1 MALTKILIATDGSE
15 DAALASKAAADLSAK
30 TGAEL
35 HVVHAWHLP
44 SMVGPALL
52 PFELYEEDAHKTLA
66 EERARAAEHG
76 AKVVEGHLK
85 RDHPVDAILGLGEE
99 LGVDLIVVGSRG
111 RGPVL
116 RIALG
121 SVSEGVVYR
130 ATRPVLVVRGG
141 ARAWPPRRVVIGD
154 DGSDG
159 ARRTGELAA
168 EIGHHFGAT
177 TTLVRATE
185 SAARPRGLPE
195 SEASLYEGF
204 LGEARARHEVELA
217 QRAEELAR
225 TTGTP
230 AEIRLAEGD
239 GATAILNACEEDPA
253 TLASVGARGRGL
265 LRRALLGGVSTKVL
279 RAASGPVLVHATP
292 PGAAASE
299 PAGMVDSAARAGL
312 ARG

>member
-1 MALTKILIATDGSE
+1 MALTKILLATDGSE
-15 DAALASKAAADLSAK
+15 DATLAVKAAADLSAK

-44 SMVGPALL
+44 ATVEP
-52 PFELYEEDAHKTLA
+52 PPPPYELYEEDARKLLA
-66 EERARAAEHG
+66 EELDRAAGYG
-76 AKVVEGHLK
+76 AKAVQGHLK
-85 RDHPVDAILGLGEE
+85 RDHPIDATLGLGDE

-121 SVSEGVVYR
+121 SVSEGVAYR
-130 ATRPVLVVRGG
+130 AARPVLVVRGG
-141 ARAWPPRRVVIGD
+141 TGAWPPRRVVIGD

-159 ARRTGELAA
+159 ARRAGELAA

-195 SEASLYEGF
+195 SEADPYERL
-204 LGEARARHEVELA
+204 LGEARAKHEAELA
-217 QRAEELAR
+217 MRAEEISR

-239 GATAILNACEEDPA
+239 GTSVILNACEEDPA
-253 TLASVGARGRGL
+253 TLASVGARGRDL

-279 RAASGPVLVHATP
+279 RAARGPVLIHASP
-292 PGAAASE
+292 PGDAASAS
-299 PAGMVDSAARAGL
+299 PGVADSAVRT
-312 ARG
+312 

>member
-1 MALTKILIATDGSE
+1 MALTKILLATDGSE
-15 DAALASKAAADLSAK
+15 DATLAAKAAADLSAK

-44 SMVGPALL
+44 ATVEP
-52 PFELYEEDAHKTLA
+52 PPPPYELYEEDARKLLA
-66 EERARAAEHG
+66 EELDRAAGYG
-76 AKVVEGHLK
+76 AKAVQGHLK
-85 RDHPVDAILGLGEE
+85 RDHPIDATLGLGDE

-121 SVSEGVVYR
+121 SVSEGVAYR
-130 ATRPVLVVRGG
+130 AARPVLVVRGG
-141 ARAWPPRRVVIGD
+141 AGAWPPRRVVIGD

-159 ARRTGELAA
+159 ARRAGELAA

-185 SAARPRGLPE
+185 SAALPRGLPE
-195 SEASLYEGF
+195 SEADPYERL
-204 LGEARARHEVELA
+204 LGEARAKHEAELA
-217 QRAEELAR
+217 MRAEEISR

-239 GATAILNACEEDPA
+239 GASVILNACEEDPA

-279 RAASGPVLVHATP
+279 RAARGPVLIHASP
-292 PGAAASE
+292 PGDAASAS
-299 PAGMVDSAARAGL
+299 PVWRTA
-312 ARG
+312 

>member
-1 MALTKILIATDGSE
+1 MALTKILLATDGSE

-44 SMVGPALL
+44 ATVEP
-52 PFELYEEDAHKTLA
+52 PPPPYELYEEDARKLLA
-66 EERARAAEHG
+66 EELDRATEHG
-76 AKVVEGHLK
+76 TEGVQGHLK
-85 RDHPVDAILGLGEE
+85 RDHPVDAILGLGDE

-130 ATRPVLVVRGG
+130 AARPVLVARGG
-141 ARAWPPRRVVIGD
+141 AGAWPPRRVLIGD

-159 ARRTGELAA
+159 ARRAGDLAA
-168 EIGHHFGAT
+168 EIGHLFGART
-177 TTLVRATE
+177 ILVRATE
-185 SAARPRGLPE
+185 GVTLPHRLSAPE
-195 SEASLYEGF
+195 AELYERR
-204 LGEARARHEVELA
+204 LDEAHAKHEGELA
-217 QRAEELAR
+217 QRAEELASA
-225 TTGTP
+225 TGTP

-239 GATAILNACEEDPA
+239 GAAAILNACEEDPA
-253 TLASVGARGRGL
+253 TLAAVGARGRGL
-265 LRRALLGGVSTKVL
+265 LRRAILGGVSTKVL

-299 PAGMVDSAARAGL
+299 SAGMQESAARA
-312 ARG
+312 